1 MSKMSKFHLHTMRI
15 VIGLVLTIALLGL
28 ARRLST
34 RRPYD
39 IAVDVSDLRA
49 QHTTVTEQVG
59 PGAPLVSV
67 TVEPEEGI
75 EPVVLCRDGVG
86 VPSYRLDM
94 IRSGEGSWEVALPA
108 RDKGERLSYALS
120 ILREGAAVAR
130 IPEDEGSFIL
140 VKYKGEV
147 SPAVLILHVIFMFAA
162 FFFMVQS
169 LWSAVGI
176 LRGTERKAG
185 AVSYAR
191 WVLICSFIGG
201 WPLGFLLNYQAFG
214 YLWEGYPFGY
224 DITDNKT
231 QVMFVFWL
239 VSLLLVRGSF
249 LGRSEESD
257 RLGARSFAAAVMVSF
272 AVSLLLFI
280 VPHSL

>member
-176 LRGTERKAG
+176 LRG
-185 AVSYAR
+185 
-191 WVLICSFIGG
+191 G

-249 LGRSEESD
+249 LSRNEESD